1 MSSRK
6 PIIGIL
12 GAPASGKSTVAAEFG
27 RLGCGLID
35 ADRIA
40 HKLLA
45 NDDIKE
51 QVRQAF
57 GQEVFDDDGRINR
70 DRLSEK
76 VFQNKSTVARINGI
90 IHPPVLA
97 RCEQLIG
104 EYNSDSRIKAIVLDI
119 PLLAEVEWA
128 QKCDK
133 LVFVA
138 CSEENRACRAA
149 KKGGFYK
156 KQLKKRENF
165 QISLDKKAKI
175 ADYIISNDSGLTAMA
190 GQVVRIFTI
199 INS

>member
-128 QKCDK
+128 EKCDK

-138 CSEENRACRAA
+138 CSEANRACRAA
-149 KKGGFYK
+149 KKGSFYK

-165 QISLDKKAKI
+165 QISLDKKEKI
-175 ADYIISNDSGLTAMA
+175 ADYMISNNSGLAAMA
-190 GQVVRIFTI
+190 EQVVRIFTI
-199 INS
+199 VE